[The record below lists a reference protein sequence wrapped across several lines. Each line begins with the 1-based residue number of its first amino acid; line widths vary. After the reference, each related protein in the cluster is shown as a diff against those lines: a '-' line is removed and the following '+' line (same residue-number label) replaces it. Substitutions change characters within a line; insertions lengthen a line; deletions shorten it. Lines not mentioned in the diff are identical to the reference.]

1 MLDCFFW
8 TRRLDFRAGIS
19 DTFWNIITGASE
31 SEIKMPDMLRT
42 VFWVL
47 EWFLWRKNIRG
58 GRESALIDVG
68 SQLTARCDMGCLT
81 AFFDKKNTDVPESK
95 RCHPW
100 HGSDC
105 VLSVW
110 KDLRAGNLWNKITDP
125 FKSFSKFTGHSDN
138 LYKQVRRQWDEMGGM
153 RKPVEAQEG
162 GKWLK
167 RAKLKCLEAP
177 KSCIKFTR
185 HSKSL

>member
-1 MLDCFFW
+1 MKLKCPACF
-8 TRRLDFRAGIS
+8 RQCSECLNDFFEEK
-19 DTFWNIITGASE
+19 TSE
-31 SEIKMPDMLRT
+31 VE
-42 VFWVL
+42 
-47 EWFLWRKNIRG
+47 
-58 GRESALIDVG
+58 G
-68 SQLTARCDMGCLT
+68 SQLWLMLEVSWLARCDMGCLT